1 MYIYQKATSKGT
13 AHMIVEIE
21 KIVHGGYGLTRIA
34 NSVVLIPLS
43 VPGDIVDIEF
53 AEGEGVSFGWIK
65 SIIKPSVYRKEPCC
79 PVFGLCG
86 GCDFE
91 NMEYPYE
98 LTIKEDILREDLSRI
113 AKMRVAGINRAIKSS
128 EYGYRNHAQFKVGR
142 EGEVGFF
149 MKKSHEV
156 VPLPEEGCRLLH
168 RDINTFLKKIRR
180 AGAFRAGGF
189 RIRTDTM
196 GNIFQKGV
204 RGLKDDTYCYQ
215 YVNKLKYRLKIDD
228 FFQVNSRVTAQW
240 VDTIESYLNLES
252 DDIVADLFSG
262 SGLITLAVAKK
273 VKAVTGIEIN
283 KNAVKDARY
292 NAEWNN
298 VSNVSF
304 VRADA
309 ANGLNLVTGVNKI
322 VVDPPRSGLT
332 ENIIG
337 AVVSLNPS
345 VIVYAS
351 CDTATFSRDLKRFS
365 EMGYELKKVSLIDMF
380 PRTKHSEVV
389 ARITRS

>member
-1 MYIYQKATSKGT
+1 
-13 AHMIVEIE
+13 MIVEIE
-21 KIVHGGYGLTRIA
+21 KIVHGGYGLTHSG
-34 NSVVLIPLS
+34 NSVILVPLS

-53 AEGEGVSFGWIK
+53 AEGEGISFGWIK
-65 SIIKPSVYRKEPCC
+65 SIIKPSIYRKDPCC

-86 GCDFE
+86 GCDFD

-98 LTIKEDILREDLSRI
+98 LTIKEGILREDLSRI
-113 AKMRVAGINRAIKSS
+113 AKMKVTDIDRVIGSS
-128 EYGYRNHAQFKVGR
+128 EYGYRNHARFKVSV

-156 VPLPEEGCRLLH
+156 VPLPDEGCRLLH
-168 RDINTFLKKIRR
+168 RDINEFLKKIRR
-180 AGAFRAGGF
+180 TGEFRAGGF

-204 RGLKDDTYCYQ
+204 HGLKDNTFCYQ

-228 FFQVNSRVTAQW
+228 FFQVNNSVTAQW
-240 VDTIESYLNLES
+240 LNIIESYLNLES
-252 DDIVADLFSG
+252 NDIVVDLFSG
-262 SGLITLAVAKK
+262 SGLIILTIAKK
-273 VKAVTGIEIN
+273 VKSVTGIEIN
-283 KNAVKDARY
+283 RNAVNNARY
-292 NAEWNN
+292 NAGWNN

-304 VRADA
+304 IRANA
-309 ANGLNLVTGVNKI
+309 AKGLNLLAGVNKI

-337 AVVSLNPS
+337 AVVTLAPS

-365 EMGYELKKVSLIDMF
+365 EMGYHLKEVSLIDMF

-389 ARITRS
+389 ARIERN